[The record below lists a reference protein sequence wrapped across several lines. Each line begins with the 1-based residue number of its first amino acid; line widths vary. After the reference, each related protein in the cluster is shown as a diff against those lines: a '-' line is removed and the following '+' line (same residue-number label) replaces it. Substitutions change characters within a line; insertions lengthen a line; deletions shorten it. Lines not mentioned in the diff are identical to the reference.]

1 MGVRETVVVV
11 QTGGNELTRMWA
23 LRLACWAAGKAEQGD
38 ITTSDVLGPMWA
50 ASEHAGAL
58 YITCPNS
65 AAAYALEEALA
76 VFGPRVVPDW
86 KGVDVAYRVYIMVA
100 VPFAGHNDISVYIGP
115 FAHAAEARE
124 YTRGWRFA
132 STGRYAFVPALAEHW
147 HAVGI
152 VSEAEVRLD
161 VATVPASEHDTV
173 QELAQRVA
181 RVVWGGSDEPV

>member
-1 MGVRETVVVV
+1 MDVRETVVVV
-11 QTGGNELTRMWA
+11 QTGGRELTRMWA

-38 ITTSDVLGPMWA
+38 ITTSDVA
-50 ASEHAGAL
+50 AEGWSVSEHEGEGVL
-58 YITCPNS
+58 YITCPS
-65 AAAYALEEALA
+65 PTAAYTLEDTLNT
-76 VFGPRVVPDW
+76 FGPQVVPDW
-86 KGVDVAYRVYIMVA
+86 RGATLAYRVYIMVA

-152 VSEAEVRLD
+152 VSEAEMRLD

-181 RVVWGGSDEPV
+181 RVVWVEAE